1 MEIVRMINFSFLQ
14 NIFKNR
20 FIRIFLLFGSI
31 TLIGASLV
39 LIFEVKRTGTDYQN
53 LWDSVWW
60 AVVTIFTVGYGDKT
74 PLTVGGR
81 LIAMLVMVAGIY
93 LVSLITA
100 TISSIFVA
108 RKIREDRGLETIDFD
123 NHIILCG
130 WNSHAEAIIEH
141 IFSVDPEKHL
151 KMILVNEL
159 SEEQINT
166 VLDKFRK
173 YKVKFIRG
181 DYTRHAPLERA
192 SIGAAKVVI
201 LLPNLDK
208 YEPTTADEKTLLAT
222 LNIKTNFPKLK
233 VVAFIMNPENEV
245 HVRRAK
251 ADEIFIS
258 DQFTDFIIAS
268 NVLKPGLAD
277 VITEL
282 LSPQSEHL
290 LTTIEIP
297 AKFVH
302 KPFRELFQAL
312 KKQYGYL
319 TLGLVSELESVGI
332 SDFLSA
338 DTSHLDA
345 FIERKLMEAGRG
357 LEEENKVFVNINPA
371 DDYIIQENER
381 AVIIK

>member
-1 MEIVRMINFSFLQ
+1 MDFSVLQ
-14 NIFKNR
+14 NIYKNR
-20 FIRIFLLFGSI
+20 FFRVFLLFGTI
-31 TLIGASLV
+31 TLIGAALV
-39 LIFEVKRTGTDYQN
+39 LIFEVKRPETDYQN
-53 LWDSVWW
+53 LWDSIWW
-60 AVVTIFTVGYGDKT
+60 AIVTIFTVGYGDKT
-74 PLTVGGR
+74 PVTVGGR
-81 LIAMLVMVAGIY
+81 LIAILVMVAGIY

-108 RKIREDRGLETIDFD
+108 KKIREDRGLETINYD
-123 NHIILCG
+123 NHLILCG
-130 WNSHAEAIIEH
+130 WNDHAEAIIDH
-141 IFSVDPEKHL
+141 IFSIDPDKHL
-151 KMILVNEL
+151 KLILVNEL
-159 SEEQINT
+159 PEEQINSI
-166 VLDKFRK
+166 LDKFRK

-192 SIGAAKVVI
+192 SIGSASAVI

-233 VVAFIMNPENEV
+233 VIAFIMNPENEV

-277 VITEL
+277 VVAEL
-282 LSPQSEHL
+282 LSPHSEHL
-290 LTTIEIP
+290 LTTVEIP
-297 AKFVH
+297 ARFIH
-302 KPFRELFQAL
+302 KPFQDLFQAF
-312 KKQYGYL
+312 KKQHGYL

-345 FIERKLMEAGRG
+345 FIERKLMEAGKG